1 MMLRVVDI
9 TMKLRTWKYYISQG
23 FRGVFKNGLM
33 SAASII
39 IVSAC
44 VFTVILSLSIMV
56 NVDYVLNQIESN
68 VGVTVFLGNKPTD
81 AQVKVLQKKIEEM
94 PNVTK
99 VTYISQQGALEK
111 AKKMWDTDTLDG
123 LKEDNP
129 FPRSLDVQVSGIS
142 HQKDVIARITK
153 LQQEFE
159 NQIVNGEVETV
170 AETTTIDPAQA
181 AKAAVNNAVKEAGSQ
196 PTTTKT
202 ALLDKLT
209 GTVEVQAEGTSATP
223 VTEGLPTPATIQQEN
238 NEPVTVN
245 NAPKIGDADYEYQG
259 IESIRHAQQLT
270 DTLMAIDAIFK
281 IVSVV
286 IIAILA
292 IISIGIIMNT
302 IKLTVFIRKNEIGI
316 MKYVG
321 ATDWFI
327 RWPFI
332 VEGVIIGLIGAA
344 IPSVI
349 SWLSYDRIVDYFNT
363 HISVLNTL
371 VSLKSGSEIFIVTIP
386 VALLVGALLGAVGS
400 ITSVRKHL
408 RLSKVCRHNGVFF
421 GGIVIFLC
429 LLFSPLVME

>member
-1 MMLRVVDI
+1 
-9 TMKLRTWKYYISQG
+9 MKLRTWKYYISQG

-371 VSLKSGSEIFIVTIP
+371 VSLKSGSEIFVVTIP

-408 RLSKVCRHNGVFF
+408 RV
-421 GGIVIFLC
+421 
-429 LLFSPLVME
+429 

>member
-196 PTTTKT
+196 PTTTKR
-202 ALLDKLT
+202 AVLDKLT

-408 RLSKVCRHNGVFF
+408 RV
-421 GGIVIFLC
+421 
-429 LLFSPLVME
+429 

>member
-1 MMLRVVDI
+1 
-9 TMKLRTWKYYISQG
+9 MKLRTWKYYISQG

-56 NVDYVLNQIESN
+56 NVDYVLSQIESN

-223 VTEGLPTPATIQQEN
+223 VTEGLPTPTTIQQEN

-408 RLSKVCRHNGVFF
+408 RV
-421 GGIVIFLC
+421 
-429 LLFSPLVME
+429 

>member
-1 MMLRVVDI
+1 
-9 TMKLRTWKYYISQG
+9 MKLRTWKYYISQG

-33 SAASII
+33 SAASIV

-408 RLSKVCRHNGVFF
+408 RV
-421 GGIVIFLC
+421 
-429 LLFSPLVME
+429 

>member
-1 MMLRVVDI
+1 
-9 TMKLRTWKYYISQG
+9 MKLRTWKYYISQG

-56 NVDYVLNQIESN
+56 NVDYVLSQIESN

-170 AETTTIDPAQA
+170 AETTTIDP

-371 VSLKSGSEIFIVTIP
+371 MSLKSGSEIFIVTIP

-408 RLSKVCRHNGVFF
+408 RV
-421 GGIVIFLC
+421 
-429 LLFSPLVME
+429 

>member
-1 MMLRVVDI
+1 
-9 TMKLRTWKYYISQG
+9 MKLRTWKYYISQG

-281 IVSVV
+281 IVAVV

-371 VSLKSGSEIFIVTIP
+371 MSLKSGSEIFVVTIP

-408 RLSKVCRHNGVFF
+408 RV
-421 GGIVIFLC
+421 
-429 LLFSPLVME
+429 

>member
-1 MMLRVVDI
+1 MTLRVVDI

-170 AETTTIDPAQA
+170 AETTTIDPAQT

-371 VSLKSGSEIFIVTIP
+371 MSLKSGSEIFVVTIP

-408 RLSKVCRHNGVFF
+408 RV
-421 GGIVIFLC
+421 
-429 LLFSPLVME
+429 

>member
-209 GTVEVQAEGTSATP
+209 GTVEVQEEGTSATP

-408 RLSKVCRHNGVFF
+408 RV
-421 GGIVIFLC
+421 
-429 LLFSPLVME
+429 

>member
-1 MMLRVVDI
+1 
-9 TMKLRTWKYYISQG
+9 MKLRTWKYYISQG

-281 IVSVV
+281 ILSVV

-408 RLSKVCRHNGVFF
+408 RV
-421 GGIVIFLC
+421 
-429 LLFSPLVME
+429 

>member
-1 MMLRVVDI
+1 MTLRVVDI

-56 NVDYVLNQIESN
+56 NVDYVLSQIESN

-408 RLSKVCRHNGVFF
+408 RV
-421 GGIVIFLC
+421 
-429 LLFSPLVME
+429 

>member
-1 MMLRVVDI
+1 MTLRVVDI

-56 NVDYVLNQIESN
+56 NVDYVLSQIESN

-209 GTVEVQAEGTSATP
+209 GTVEVQAEGTSATR

-371 VSLKSGSEIFIVTIP
+371 MSLKSGSEIFVVTIP

-408 RLSKVCRHNGVFF
+408 RV
-421 GGIVIFLC
+421 
-429 LLFSPLVME
+429 

>member
-81 AQVKVLQKKIEEM
+81 AQVKVLQKKIEEI

-371 VSLKSGSEIFIVTIP
+371 VSLKSGSKIFIVTIP

-408 RLSKVCRHNGVFF
+408 RV
-421 GGIVIFLC
+421 
-429 LLFSPLVME
+429 

>member
-1 MMLRVVDI
+1 
-9 TMKLRTWKYYISQG
+9 MKLRTWKYYISQG

-196 PTTTKT
+196 TTTTKA

-408 RLSKVCRHNGVFF
+408 RV
-421 GGIVIFLC
+421 
-429 LLFSPLVME
+429 

>member
-1 MMLRVVDI
+1 MTLRVVDI

-270 DTLMAIDAIFK
+270 DTLMAVDAIFK

-371 VSLKSGSEIFIVTIP
+371 MSLKSGSEIFVVTIP

-408 RLSKVCRHNGVFF
+408 RV
-421 GGIVIFLC
+421 
-429 LLFSPLVME
+429 

>member
-181 AKAAVNNAVKEAGSQ
+181 AKAAVNNAVKESGSQ

-408 RLSKVCRHNGVFF
+408 RV
-421 GGIVIFLC
+421 
-429 LLFSPLVME
+429 

>member
-223 VTEGLPTPATIQQEN
+223 ATEGLPTPATIQQEN

-408 RLSKVCRHNGVFF
+408 RV
-421 GGIVIFLC
+421 
-429 LLFSPLVME
+429 

>member
-1 MMLRVVDI
+1 MTLRVVDI

-56 NVDYVLNQIESN
+56 NVDYVLSQIESN

-332 VEGVIIGLIGAA
+332 VEGVIIGLIGAT

-408 RLSKVCRHNGVFF
+408 RV
-421 GGIVIFLC
+421 
-429 LLFSPLVME
+429 

>member
-223 VTEGLPTPATIQQEN
+223 VTEGLPTPATIQQGN

-408 RLSKVCRHNGVFF
+408 RV
-421 GGIVIFLC
+421 
-429 LLFSPLVME
+429 

>member
-245 NAPKIGDADYEYQG
+245 NASKIGDADYEYQG

-270 DTLMAIDAIFK
+270 DTLMDIDAIFK

-408 RLSKVCRHNGVFF
+408 RV
-421 GGIVIFLC
+421 
-429 LLFSPLVME
+429 

>member
-1 MMLRVVDI
+1 
-9 TMKLRTWKYYISQG
+9 MKLRTWKYYISQG

-245 NAPKIGDADYEYQG
+245 NASKIGDADYEYQG

-408 RLSKVCRHNGVFF
+408 RV
-421 GGIVIFLC
+421 
-429 LLFSPLVME
+429 

>member
-1 MMLRVVDI
+1 
-9 TMKLRTWKYYISQG
+9 MKLRTWKYYISQG

-245 NAPKIGDADYEYQG
+245 NASKIGDADYEYQG

-292 IISIGIIMNT
+292 IIYICIIMNT

-408 RLSKVCRHNGVFF
+408 RV
-421 GGIVIFLC
+421 
-429 LLFSPLVME
+429 

>member
-1 MMLRVVDI
+1 
-9 TMKLRTWKYYISQG
+9 MKLRTWKYYISQG

-68 VGVTVFLGNKPTD
+68 VGVTVFLGNKHTD

-408 RLSKVCRHNGVFF
+408 RV
-421 GGIVIFLC
+421 
-429 LLFSPLVME
+429 

>member
-1 MMLRVVDI
+1 
-9 TMKLRTWKYYISQG
+9 MKLRTWKYYISQG

-400 ITSVRKHL
+400 ITSVKKHL
-408 RLSKVCRHNGVFF
+408 RV
-421 GGIVIFLC
+421 
-429 LLFSPLVME
+429 

>member
-1 MMLRVVDI
+1 
-9 TMKLRTWKYYISQG
+9 MKLRTWKYYISQG

-56 NVDYVLNQIESN
+56 NVDYVLSQIESN

-245 NAPKIGDADYEYQG
+245 NEPKIGDADYEYQG

-371 VSLKSGSEIFIVTIP
+371 VSLKSGSEIFVVTIP

-408 RLSKVCRHNGVFF
+408 RV
-421 GGIVIFLC
+421 
-429 LLFSPLVME
+429 

>member
-1 MMLRVVDI
+1 MTLRVVDI
-9 TMKLRTWKYYISQG
+9 TMKLRTWIFYISQG

-56 NVDYVLNQIESN
+56 NVDYVLSQIESN
-68 VGVTVFLGNKPTD
+68 VGVTVFYCNNPTD

-99 VTYISQQGALEK
+99 VTYISQEGALEK

-371 VSLKSGSEIFIVTIP
+371 MSFKSGRELFIVTIP

-408 RLSKVCRHNGVFF
+408 RV
-421 GGIVIFLC
+421 
-429 LLFSPLVME
+429 

>member
-1 MMLRVVDI
+1 MTLRVVDI

-23 FRGVFKNGLM
+23 FRGVFKNVLM

-56 NVDYVLNQIESN
+56 NVDYVLSQIESN

-408 RLSKVCRHNGVFF
+408 RV
-421 GGIVIFLC
+421 
-429 LLFSPLVME
+429 

>member
-1 MMLRVVDI
+1 
-9 TMKLRTWKYYISQG
+9 MKLRTWKYYISQG

-209 GTVEVQAEGTSATP
+209 GTVEVQAEGTSAAP

-408 RLSKVCRHNGVFF
+408 RV
-421 GGIVIFLC
+421 
-429 LLFSPLVME
+429 

>member
-1 MMLRVVDI
+1 
-9 TMKLRTWKYYISQG
+9 MKLRTWKYYISQG

-371 VSLKSGSEIFIVTIP
+371 VSLKSCSEIFIVTIP

-408 RLSKVCRHNGVFF
+408 RV
-421 GGIVIFLC
+421 
-429 LLFSPLVME
+429 

>member
-23 FRGVFKNGLM
+23 FIGVFKNGLM

-408 RLSKVCRHNGVFF
+408 RV
-421 GGIVIFLC
+421 
-429 LLFSPLVME
+429 

>member
-170 AETTTIDPAQA
+170 AETTTIDPAQV

-408 RLSKVCRHNGVFF
+408 RV
-421 GGIVIFLC
+421 
-429 LLFSPLVME
+429 

>member
-196 PTTTKT
+196 TTTTKA

-408 RLSKVCRHNGVFF
+408 RV
-421 GGIVIFLC
+421 
-429 LLFSPLVME
+429 

>member
-1 MMLRVVDI
+1 
-9 TMKLRTWKYYISQG
+9 MKLRTWKYYISQG

-56 NVDYVLNQIESN
+56 NVDYVLSQIESN

-202 ALLDKLT
+202 ALLDKLI

-371 VSLKSGSEIFIVTIP
+371 MSLKSGSEIFVVTIP

-408 RLSKVCRHNGVFF
+408 RV
-421 GGIVIFLC
+421 
-429 LLFSPLVME
+429 

>member
-1 MMLRVVDI
+1 MTLRVVDI

-56 NVDYVLNQIESN
+56 NVDYVLSQIESN

-292 IISIGIIMNT
+292 IISISIIMNT

-371 VSLKSGSEIFIVTIP
+371 MSLKSGSEIFIVTIP

-408 RLSKVCRHNGVFF
+408 RV
-421 GGIVIFLC
+421 
-429 LLFSPLVME
+429 

>member
-56 NVDYVLNQIESN
+56 NVDYVVNQIDSN
-68 VGVTVFLGNKPTD
+68 VGVPVFLGNKPTD

-408 RLSKVCRHNGVFF
+408 RV
-421 GGIVIFLC
+421 
-429 LLFSPLVME
+429 

>member
-286 IIAILA
+286 ILAILA

-408 RLSKVCRHNGVFF
+408 RV
-421 GGIVIFLC
+421 
-429 LLFSPLVME
+429 

>member
-1 MMLRVVDI
+1 MTLRVVDI

-56 NVDYVLNQIESN
+56 NVDYVLSQIESN

-270 DTLMAIDAIFK
+270 DTLMAVDAIFK

-371 VSLKSGSEIFIVTIP
+371 MSLKSGSEIFVVTIP
-386 VALLVGALLGAVGS
+386 AALLVGALLGAVGS

-408 RLSKVCRHNGVFF
+408 RV
-421 GGIVIFLC
+421 
-429 LLFSPLVME
+429 

>member
-1 MMLRVVDI
+1 MTLRVVDI

-56 NVDYVLNQIESN
+56 NVDYVLSQIESN
-68 VGVTVFLGNKPTD
+68 VGVTVFLGNKLTD

-408 RLSKVCRHNGVFF
+408 RV
-421 GGIVIFLC
+421 
-429 LLFSPLVME
+429 

>member
-1 MMLRVVDI
+1 
-9 TMKLRTWKYYISQG
+9 MKLRTWKYYISQG

-56 NVDYVLNQIESN
+56 NVDYVLSQIESN

-209 GTVEVQAEGTSATP
+209 GTVEVQAEGTSATR

-371 VSLKSGSEIFIVTIP
+371 MSLKSGSEIFVVTIP

-408 RLSKVCRHNGVFF
+408 RV
-421 GGIVIFLC
+421 
-429 LLFSPLVME
+429 